1 MKLTSLALAFSLA
14 ASPLL
19 AQDTTEF
26 AYWGENSGS
35 LPPEYAWDY
44 GVTFMADRHAEVRY
58 CKGYATEAPGCATTK
73 FRLSKRKFATLQAVL
88 APLEADLAANP
99 AKDDLNP
106 PVGGGSVYGKLSMNG
121 HEVALYAFPMADDAA
136 RVNAVLDVLRNNTPK
151 TAISNAKNRAK
162 QP

>member
-1 MKLTSLALAFSLA
+1 MNLAPLALAFCLA

-19 AQDTTEF
+19 AQDTAEF

-44 GVTFMADRHAEVRY
+44 TVTFTADRKAEVRY
-58 CKGYATEAPGCATTK
+58 CKGYATTAPGCATTK
-73 FRLSKRKFATLQAVL
+73 FRLSKRKFAALQTAL

-99 AKDDLNP
+99 AKDDPNP

-121 HEVALYAFPMADDAA
+121 HEVSLHAFPMAEDAA
-136 RVNAVLDVLRNNTPK
+136 RVGAVLDLLRENTPK
-151 TAISNAKNRAK
+151 TAISNAKTAAK
-162 QP
+162 RP